1 MHRIEDTHQK
11 GLKKLQIEEMRR
23 EIDRTGGNN
32 GKLREL
38 HEEEMWSMLQQDD
51 SIDENDAL
59 AHVISLDGGK
69 W

>member
-1 MHRIEDTHQK
+1 
-11 GLKKLQIEEMRR
+11 MRR